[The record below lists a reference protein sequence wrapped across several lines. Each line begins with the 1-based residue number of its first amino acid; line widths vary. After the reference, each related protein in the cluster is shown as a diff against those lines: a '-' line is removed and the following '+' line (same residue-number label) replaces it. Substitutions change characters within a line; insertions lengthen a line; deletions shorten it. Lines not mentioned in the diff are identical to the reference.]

1 MANSAARCLL
11 ISANRLFAWATLYAK
26 RSSPDCGEC
35 QPVSQFAAA
44 LFFSALIHI
53 NTSQRIACRHCG
65 SRSIS
70 PSCRCLLTE
79 PLNPNRM
86 RRIREELTKIAV
98 SIMALASFLIVACSG
113 PQGPQGQAGPPGEKA
128 AKGDQGSPGPA
139 GPKGDQGSP
148 GPAGSAGSAG
158 LRIVSGGL
166 SRRAPPMGPG
176 APQEAQQLVCVCA
189 NEFAQ
194 TLPFGG
200 SLLLT
205 RVRASSPAM
214 RREGLRPTW
223 RSCRAID

>member
-1 MANSAARCLL
+1 M
-11 ISANRLFAWATLYAK
+11 
-26 RSSPDCGEC
+26 
-35 QPVSQFAAA
+35 
-44 LFFSALIHI
+44 
-53 NTSQRIACRHCG
+53 
-65 SRSIS
+65 
-70 PSCRCLLTE
+70 
-79 PLNPNRM
+79 
-86 RRIREELTKIAV
+86 KIAV
-98 SIMALASFLIVACSG
+98 SMMVLASFLLVACSG

-214 RREGLRPTW
+214 DEKDCGQRGEAAVPSIKNEQFPLWHRTNTPWVYLCLYK
-223 RSCRAID
+223 SHL

>member
-1 MANSAARCLL
+1 MPKLKARKLDAPTKQQA
-11 ISANRLFAWATLYAK
+11 I
-26 RSSPDCGEC
+26 
-35 QPVSQFAAA
+35 AAA
-44 LFFSALIHI
+44 QWLIGIRGGLSHEYSRDYWRFSTKAEL
-53 NTSQRIACRHCG
+53 CG
-65 SRSIS
+65 QVEAGDRF
-70 PSCRCLLTE
+70 
-79 PLNPNRM
+79 
-86 RRIREELTKIAV
+86 V
-98 SIMALASFLIVACSG
+98 
-113 PQGPQGQAGPPGEKA
+113 QGR
-128 AKGDQGSPGPA
+128 AKGDQGPPGPA

>member
-1 MANSAARCLL
+1 MKEDSEARL
-11 ISANRLFAWATLYAK
+11 
-26 RSSPDCGEC
+26 
-35 QPVSQFAAA
+35 
-44 LFFSALIHI
+44 
-53 NTSQRIACRHCG
+53 
-65 SRSIS
+65 S
-70 PSCRCLLTE
+70 PSDRAMVEYTQKLIKQRGGPSHKYSQDYWRFSTKA
-79 PLNPNRM
+79 
-86 RRIREELTKIAV
+86 ELCGQVEAGDRFV
-98 SIMALASFLIVACSG
+98 
-113 PQGPQGQAGPPGEKA
+113 QGR
-128 AKGDQGSPGPA
+128 AKGDQGPPGPA